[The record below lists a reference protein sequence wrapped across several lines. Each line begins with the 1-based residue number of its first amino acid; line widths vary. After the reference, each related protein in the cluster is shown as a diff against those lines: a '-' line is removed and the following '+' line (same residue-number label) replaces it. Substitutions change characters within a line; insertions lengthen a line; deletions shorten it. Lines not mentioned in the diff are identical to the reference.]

1 MCAAISG
8 PAAQTANVTGG
19 GAAGGT
25 GVEGGREVW
34 CLYPA
39 CNLMFKRVCMCERL
53 LDAHPF

>member
-25 GVEGGREVW
+25 GVEGGRCGV
-34 CLYPA
+34 YIQ
-39 CNLMFKRVCMCERL
+39 RVT
-53 LDAHPF
+53 